1 MKLIFA
7 VDNNW
12 NIGYDGDMLFKISKD
27 LKRFREITEGNII
40 IMGRKTFESLP
51 DRKALPNRIN
61 IVVTRDKEY
70 KAEDVLVVNSI
81 DELFALL
88 KKINQDDE
96 KLNFLIGGG
105 NLTHQMLEY
114 CTFAYITK
122 VNKSFDVSDT
132 LIPNLDKDENW
143 AIVNE
148 SETEYQDDLEYK
160 YVDYTRVK
168 EFKEL
173 EKV

>member
-27 LKRFREITEGNII
+27 LKRFREITEENII

-51 DRKALPNRIN
+51 DMKALPNRIN

-70 KAEDVLVVNSI
+70 RAEDALVVNSL

-88 KKINQDDE
+88 KKINPEDE

-122 VNKSFDVSDT
+122 VNKSFDISDT
-132 LIPNLDKDENW
+132 LIPNLDEDENW
-143 AIVNE
+143 EIVKE
-148 SETEYQDDLEYK
+148 SQVDCQDDLEYK
-160 YVDYTRVK
+160 YVDYTRI
-168 EFKEL
+168 
-173 EKV
+173 

>member
-27 LKRFREITEGNII
+27 LQRFRSITEENII

-81 DELFALL
+81 DELFVLL
-88 KKINQDDE
+88 KKINPDEE
-96 KLNFLIGGG
+96 KLIFLIGGG

-114 CTFAYITK
+114 ATFAYITK
-122 VNKSFDVSDT
+122 VNKAFESSDT
-132 LIPNLDKDENW
+132 LIPNLDKDDNW
-143 AIVNE
+143 DIVNE
-148 SETEYQDDLEYK
+148 SETDYQDDLEYK

-168 EFKEL
+168 EFKET
-173 EKV
+173 

>member
-27 LKRFREITEGNII
+27 LQRFRSITEENII

-70 KAEDVLVVNSI
+70 KAVYVLVVNSI
-81 DELFALL
+81 DELFVLL
-88 KKINQDDE
+88 KKINPDEE
-96 KLNFLIGGG
+96 KLIFLIGGG

-114 CTFAYITK
+114 ATFAYITK
-122 VNKSFDVSDT
+122 VNKAFESSDT
-132 LIPNLDKDENW
+132 LIPNLDKDDNW
-143 AIVNE
+143 DIVNE
-148 SETEYQDDLEYK
+148 SERDYQDDLEYK

-168 EFKEL
+168 EFKET
-173 EKV
+173 